1 MTVVLHELDQKNLTL
16 AISTIWSVTQ
26 MTVST
31 QKNNGFTHFC
41 QNLAIGFVGLIS
53 PHIARQLVGGN
64 HQGLIPVSAIW
75 GAMIVVV
82 ADLLGRIIF
91 APVELPCGI
100 VTAVIGAPYFIYL
113 LVQTRKK

>member
-1 MTVVLHELDQKNLTL
+1 
-16 AISTIWSVTQ
+16 
-26 MTVST
+26 
-31 QKNNGFTHFC
+31 
-41 QNLAIGFVGLIS
+41 
-53 PHIARQLVGGN
+53 
-64 HQGLIPVSAIW
+64 
-75 GAMIVVV
+75 MIVVV